1 MQYDFAMVVGRFQ
14 PFQNAHLKLVNYALE
29 QGKKVIIVLGSA
41 HSTSTVKNPFTP
53 KEREQ
58 MIRACFDEATQKRL
72 VFAAVRDY
80 PYNENLWIAEMQN
93 IANEVLFESEE
104 LNPKMALVGH
114 FKDKSSY
121 YLNLFPQWKL
131 VNFEAHTHNNKVLN
145 ATDIRSLYLSLEDTY
160 TPETETRLR
169 QIVEMV
175 PVPVYTYMCNFAN
188 TNTYKDLVK
197 EFEYIEKYKA
207 DSKYVGMNFAPTFVT
222 TDALVT
228 ALGHVLVVKRGH
240 HPGRGKL
247 ALPGGFLAGDATL
260 EENALKE
267 LREETDIKVPKQIL
281 QSNIVGSHVFDHPE
295 RSLRGRTITQAFHIE
310 LNPNLEDGLPRVK
323 GGDDA
328 DKAMWIPI
336 ADLRMKEDEF
346 FEDHFSIIQ
355 KFLGF

>member
-1 MQYDFAMVVGRFQ
+1 MNYDFAMVVGRFQ
-14 PFQNAHLKLVNYALE
+14 PFQNAHLKLVNFALE

-41 HSTSTVKNPFTP
+41 HSTATVKNPFTA
-53 KEREQ
+53 KEREK
-58 MIRACFDEATQKRL
+58 MIRACFDEATQERL
-72 VFAAVRDY
+72 IFAAVRDY

-93 IANEVLFESEE
+93 IANEILEDR
-104 LNPKMALVGH
+104 KATMALVGH

-131 VNFEAHTHNNKVLN
+131 VNFEAHVHNNKVLN
-145 ATDIRSLYLSLEDTY
+145 ATDVRADYFKNKTTGNDTIDNWTRIKESVPEPVWNYLYDFIDT
-160 TPETETRLR
+160 
-169 QIVEMV
+169 Q
-175 PVPVYTYMCNFAN
+175 
-188 TNTYKDLVK
+188 TYKDLLK
-197 EFEYIEKYKA
+197 EFEYIENYKR
-207 DSKYVGMNFAPTFVT
+207 DSRYVGMNFAPTFVT
-222 TDALVT
+222 TDTLVT

-247 ALPGGFLAGDATL
+247 ALPGGFLAQGLTL

-267 LREETDIKVPKQIL
+267 LDEETDIKVPKQIL
-281 QSNIVGSHVFDHPE
+281 QSNIVGSHVFDHPD

-328 DKAMWIPI
+328 DRAMWIPI

-346 FEDHFSIIQ
+346 FEDNFSIIQ